1 MFDVYTV
8 HILLLLSTEHYRT
21 MNITN
26 PPEHLGKD
34 RMEGLSL
41 EFRLTEPK
49 ESRNVMLERIVNKV
63 ERRSSEGMVTP
74 TTEGVRQDAIR

>member
-1 MFDVYTV
+1 
-8 HILLLLSTEHYRT
+8 
-21 MNITN
+21 MNGTN
-26 PPEHLGKD
+26 PPQNGKD

-41 EFRLTEPK
+41 EFKLTELK
-49 ESRNVMLERIVNKV
+49 ESRNVMLERIVNNV